1 MSLLRELLLSPPDG
15 NRRHARAGLTRLRFF
30 LDDRVALCWF
40 LALLCAAIRPAH
52 CLLTACRSPVIGG
65 KSDIINSSEK
75 FVEQNSGLVIEQ
87 IRFSELA
94 AKKVVICIV
103 AAAFVIRE
111 GNPYSP
117 LLARYGLGELLR
129 VRARVRRDRLH
140 EVLGDAHALLGD
152 LEVLRTI
159 FHPIFS

>member
-1 MSLLRELLLSPPDG
+1 MSL
-15 NRRHARAGLTRLRFF
+15 HAETPL
-30 LDDRVALCWF
+30 V
-40 LALLCAAIRPAH
+40 
-52 CLLTACRSPVIGG
+52 GG

-75 FVEQNSGLVIEQ
+75 SVEQNSGLVIEQ

-152 LEVLRTI
+152 LEVLMCLCLMSLVQQVHNAAVVARSLGCQCGFCTPKI
-159 FHPIFS
+159 NLTMKHMV

>member
-1 MSLLRELLLSPPDG
+1 MSLLLELLLSPPDG

-30 LDDRVALCWF
+30 LDDRVSPSAGSWLCCVPRS
-40 LALLCAAIRPAH
+40 AC
-52 CLLTACRSPVIGG
+52 ACRSPG
-65 KSDIINSSEK
+65 KSDVINSSEK
-75 FVEQNSGLVIEQ
+75 SVEQNSGLVIEQ

-129 VRARVRRDRLH
+129 VRARVRRDGLH
-140 EVLGDAHALLGD
+140 EVLGDAHALLCA
-152 LEVLRTI
+152 
-159 FHPIFS
+159 

>member
-1 MSLLRELLLSPPDG
+1 MIQL
-15 NRRHARAGLTRLRFF
+15 
-30 LDDRVALCWF
+30 V
-40 LALLCAAIRPAH
+40 
-52 CLLTACRSPVIGG
+52 GG

-75 FVEQNSGLVIEQ
+75 SVEQNSGLVIEQ

-117 LLARYGLGELLR
+117 LLARYCLGEFLR

-140 EVLGDAHALLGD
+140 EVLGDAHALLCA
-152 LEVLRTI
+152 
-159 FHPIFS
+159 